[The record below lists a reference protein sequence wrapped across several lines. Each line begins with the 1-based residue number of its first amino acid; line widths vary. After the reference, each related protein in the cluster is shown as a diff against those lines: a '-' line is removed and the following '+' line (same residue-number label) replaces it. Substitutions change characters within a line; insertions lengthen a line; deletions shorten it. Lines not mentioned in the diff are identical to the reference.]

1 MNKNFMPTNLK
12 NLNPYETIN
21 KKQKDF
27 FRLNL
32 KKLTKHHYQ
41 KSSHRFS
48 FRNFQRCNLFDA

>member
-1 MNKNFMPTNLK
+1 MPINLK

-41 KSSHRFS
+41 KSKEYRKFLV
-48 FRNFQRCNLFDA
+48 QKKI